1 MNLKDKLHFLLDKA
15 SLYGTEMIL
24 TSSYDKRLSKIVYG
38 LTFEL
43 EILDEEGD
51 RNNEDLYSYG
61 TDIEEI
67 IDEVIKQ
74 YNQKFNRLP

>member
-15 SLYGTEMIL
+15 SLHGTEMIL
-24 TSSYDKRLSKIVYG
+24 TSSYDKRLRKIVYG

-43 EILDEEGD
+43 EILDE
-51 RNNEDLYSYG
+51 NEDLYSYG

-74 YNQKFNRLP
+74 YNHKFNRLP